1 MGLNGFYCQ
10 GKNMNKA
17 QPFKQHSLTR
27 ALRAAKAAGMESVEV
42 HLPTGTKIVISGA
55 SGDKDLKSA
64 PSASRGGKKR
74 PIGGLAFPAVA
85 GQSGTGRKR

>member
-1 MGLNGFYCQ
+1 
-10 GKNMNKA
+10 MNKT
-17 QPFKQHSLTR
+17 QPFKQLHLTR

-42 HLPTGTKIVISGA
+42 HLPTGAKIVIAGPV
-55 SGDKDLKSA
+55 GDKDLKPPSA
-64 PSASRGGKKR
+64 PEGGRKKRASPTR

>member
-1 MGLNGFYCQ
+1 
-10 GKNMNKA
+10 MNKA

-64 PSASRGGKKR
+64 AKGGKKR
-74 PIGGLAFPAVA
+74 PVGGLAFPAVA

>member
-1 MGLNGFYCQ
+1 
-10 GKNMNKA
+10 MNKA

-64 PSASRGGKKR
+64 PSASKGGKS
-74 PIGGLAFPAVA
+74 GLLVVWRFRLSQVKAARVESDERQPQA
-85 GQSGTGRKR
+85 S

>member
-1 MGLNGFYCQ
+1 
-10 GKNMNKA
+10 
-17 QPFKQHSLTR
+17 
-27 ALRAAKAAGMESVEV
+27 MESVEV

-64 PSASRGGKKR
+64 AKGGKKR
-74 PIGGLAFPAVA
+74 PVGGLAFPAVA